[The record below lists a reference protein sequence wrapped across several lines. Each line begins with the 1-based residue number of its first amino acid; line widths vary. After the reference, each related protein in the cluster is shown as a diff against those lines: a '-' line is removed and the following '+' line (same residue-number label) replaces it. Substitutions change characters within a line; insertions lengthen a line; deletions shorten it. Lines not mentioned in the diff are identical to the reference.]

1 IAADLRVASVVI
13 PGCAVRPRPGIHS
26 LLAVSEVRLALPN
39 FYNIAI
45 RIANVAARLAVLV
58 LWLRDKLGSSAS
70 PQLIAGLNIGN
81 ADIHKAV
88 DGIGIGGS
96 AECYRGFVGCRAAPD
111 VDNEPRVRDLNVT
124 RRALAIASAQNAT
137 TEDRFVK
144 SKRSLD
150 IGDGEKVCDG
160 DAFLRRH
167 LIAFLLDL
175 YLVHRRLRMWY
186 FSVRP
191 NRSGS
196 ILILSPVR
204 KLRDMAQGATGW
216 LDGRLRTPTR
226 NASHFTRRDVVS
238 SAQ

>member
-1 IAADLRVASVVI
+1 M
-13 PGCAVRPRPGIHS
+13 
-26 LLAVSEVRLALPN
+26 
-39 FYNIAI
+39 
-45 RIANVAARLAVLV
+45 
-58 LWLRDKLGSSAS
+58 
-70 PQLIAGLNIGN
+70 NIGN
-81 ADIHKAV
+81 ADIHEAADCIRV
-88 DGIGIGGS
+88 GRD
-96 AECYRGFVGCRAAPD
+96 AERYRWFVWCRAAPD
-111 VDNEPRVRDLNVT
+111 VDNEPRVRDLEVT

-191 NRSGS
+191 NTSGS

-216 LDGRLRTPTR
+216 L
-226 NASHFTRRDVVS
+226 
-238 SAQ
+238 